1 MAYRKNQST
10 AKVGPNSK
18 KSSLLFHQSITVVAL
33 AALVSGAH
41 DYGGTGKIRAAWAP
55 AADGFLRI
63 YNRHHQM
70 RRFGSHLFDGASEVQ
85 SGQRAHPWMVRRL
98 VRLTVLHCE

>member
-18 KSSLLFHQSITVVAL
+18 KSSLLFHQSITAIAL
-33 AALVSGAH
+33 ATFVAETH

-55 AADGFLRI
+55 VADVCMRI
-63 YNRHHQM
+63 YNHRH
-70 RRFGSHLFDGASEVQ
+70 
-85 SGQRAHPWMVRRL
+85 
-98 VRLTVLHCE
+98 

>member
-18 KSSLLFHQSITVVAL
+18 KSSLLFHQSITAVAL
-33 AALVSGAH
+33 AARISETH
-41 DYGGTGKIRAAWAP
+41 EYKGTGKIRAAWAP

-63 YNRHHQM
+63 YNRHH
-70 RRFGSHLFDGASEVQ
+70 
-85 SGQRAHPWMVRRL
+85 
-98 VRLTVLHCE
+98 